1 MKAKS
6 KSMNLK
12 ARITLAITN
21 FFRKYGRIILIIFFA
36 WLIIFLINRLLIAN
50 PQKKELSNT
59 YNPDSPV
66 IDDTTEISKPNVKK
80 INKTI
85 KEYFD
90 YCNNKEYDKA
100 FEYLTTDCKKYLYND
115 DISYFKTYIDNIF
128 TSKKTYNVQNYSNVG
143 KIYIYTLTI
152 LDDIEATG
160 TTNSDDGEGNYE
172 KYQEKIALKKV
183 DNGFKISNNNF
194 IQTEEINKTTEDDY
208 LKITVTSKDESYS
221 MEGYNLTITN
231 KTNGYALISDG
242 TVNNEVQLDIGDQ
255 QRKALNISNG
265 QFYVGPGETKK
276 MTFIFRKYF
285 DDGKEGTEIRLNL
298 IRLLKTFKGED
309 GEDTVQKA
317 SKAYSL
323 NVKLQ

>member
-1 MKAKS
+1 M
-6 KSMNLK
+6 
-12 ARITLAITN
+12 
-21 FFRKYGRIILIIFFA
+21 
-36 WLIIFLINRLLIAN
+36 
-50 PQKKELSNT
+50 
-59 YNPDSPV
+59 
-66 IDDTTEISKPNVKK
+66 
-80 INKTI
+80 
-85 KEYFD
+85 
-90 YCNNKEYDKA
+90 
-100 FEYLTTDCKKYLYND
+100 
-115 DISYFKTYIDNIF
+115 
-128 TSKKTYNVQNYSNVG
+128 QNYSNVG

-183 DNGFKISNNNF
+183 DNEFKISNNNF
-194 IQTEEINKTTEDDY
+194 IQTEEVNKTTEDDY

-285 DDGKEGTEIRLNL
+285 DDGKDGTEIRLNL

-309 GEDTVQKA
+309 GEDTVQNA
-317 SKAYSL
+317 SKVYSL